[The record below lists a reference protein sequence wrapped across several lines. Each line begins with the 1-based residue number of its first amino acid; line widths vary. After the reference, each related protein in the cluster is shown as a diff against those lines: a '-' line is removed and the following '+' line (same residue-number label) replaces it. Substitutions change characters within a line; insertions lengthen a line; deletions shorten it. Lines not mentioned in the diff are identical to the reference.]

1 MSQDYKSFSE
11 FYPFYLDEHKD
22 QTCRR
27 LHVVGSLL
35 VISLVTFILISQSFV
50 WLWALPIVGYGFAW
64 TGHFFFEKN
73 RPATFKYPLYSFL
86 ADWVMLKDIMTGKIK
101 F

>member
-50 WLWALPIVGYGFAW
+50 WLWALPIVGYGLSLI
-64 TGHFFFEKN
+64 H
-73 RPATFKYPLYSFL
+73 
-86 ADWVMLKDIMTGKIK
+86 I
-101 F
+101 